1 MLMIGRH
8 ASSALTCFC
17 PPRSKAET
25 APGGRLEKVNRLGF
39 LSGTSLLLALLQ
51 SLCTAVLTI
60 SSLRVVIGV
69 AALSAG
75 ILKPL
80 EPLHHDAII
89 RVPMLI
95 IAIAGSVTNLLVLAW
110 IWRMRRLPSAE
121 WRKREISKKE
131 KRSERLQVALAVA
144 TLILVALEAWI
155 HPILNHGASAF

>member
-1 MLMIGRH
+1 M
-8 ASSALTCFC
+8 
-17 PPRSKAET
+17 
-25 APGGRLEKVNRLGF
+25 EKVNRLGF
-39 LSGTSLLLALLQ
+39 LSGTSLLFALLQ
-51 SLCTAVLTI
+51 SLCTAVFTI
-60 SSLRVVIGV
+60 STVRVAIGV

-75 ILKPL
+75 VLLKPL
-80 EPLHHDAII
+80 VPLHRDAI

-95 IAIAGSVTNLLVLAW
+95 IAIAGSVINLLVLAW